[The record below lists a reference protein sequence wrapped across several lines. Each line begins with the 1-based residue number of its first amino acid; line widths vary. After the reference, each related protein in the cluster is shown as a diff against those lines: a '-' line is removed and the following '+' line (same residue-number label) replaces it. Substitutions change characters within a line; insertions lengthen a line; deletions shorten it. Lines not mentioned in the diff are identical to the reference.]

1 MFSHERQTD
10 LLDKLTG
17 HLARSSCG
25 RFSWPSSKTTGR
37 IKTLLLFLLLLALPA
52 TAPAA
57 EITFTTSNDPV
68 SGNERP
74 DDLYTA
80 ELALELALDERD
92 LVLTERMFT
101 DRERGVRFDETSL
114 ELSRSFRRLAGWS
127 GEAGAGVL
135 HVGRG
140 LLGESVQNAVH
151 RLVGSEEEDLR
162 YAADHRLY
170 PLATLTLVRP
180 LPVSSNLGS
189 VTGRIEAVAAPGFH
203 SSLRAG
209 VQAERSVGAGLAVL
223 AGVAGVLHDVDS
235 GLLGDAIAS
244 SGVAWDLGV
253 GWRDLFLVLSHNAY
267 GTETR
272 HLTLGYRFSV
282 EPVEGVG
289 RARRWTPS
297 GAAKRAAVVAPVA
310 P

>member
-1 MFSHERQTD
+1 MFSHELPANIANKT
-10 LLDKLTG
+10 TG
-17 HLARSSCG
+17 HL
-25 RFSWPSSKTTGR
+25 PSTRHLSFGPRGKTTGH
-37 IKTLLLFLLLLALPA
+37 LFLVLFAAFVLAVPA
-52 TAPAA
+52 AAPAA

-80 ELALELALDERD
+80 ELALEIGVDGRD
-92 LVLTERMFT
+92 VVLRERMFT

-114 ELSRSFRRLAGWS
+114 ELSRPFSRLAGW
-127 GEAGAGVL
+127 GGQAGLGVL

-140 LLGESVQNAVH
+140 LLGESAQNAVH

-162 YAADHRLY
+162 YAAGHRLY

-209 VQAERSVGAGLAVL
+209 LVAERSVGAGLAVL

-235 GLLGDAIAS
+235 GLLGDAVAS

-253 GWRDLFLVLSHNAY
+253 GWRDVFLLLSHNAY

-272 HLTLGYRFSV
+272 HLTLGYRFSWRA
-282 EPVEGVG
+282 PEGIAG
-289 RARRWTPS
+289 AR
-297 GAAKRAAVVAPVA
+297 
-310 P
+310 

>member
-1 MFSHERQTD
+1 MFCQQSPTSFRIKTTGQLRELRSGAIFWPSN
-10 LLDKLTG
+10 KATG
-17 HLARSSCG
+17 HLVVA
-25 RFSWPSSKTTGR
+25 
-37 IKTLLLFLLLLALPA
+37 LLALLLLALPA
-52 TAPAA
+52 PLPAA
-57 EITFTTSNDPV
+57 EITFTTRNDPV

-80 ELALELALDERD
+80 ELALEIALDERD
-92 LVLTERMFT
+92 VVLRERMFT
-101 DRERGVRFDETSL
+101 DHERGIRFDETSL
-114 ELSRSFRRLAGWS
+114 ELSRPFHRLAGWS
-127 GEAGAGVL
+127 GEAGLGVL

-151 RLVGSEEEDLR
+151 GLVGSDEEDLR

-170 PLATLTLVRP
+170 PQATLTLARP

-189 VTGRIEAVAAPGFH
+189 VTGRIQAVAAPGFH

-209 VQAERSVGAGLAVL
+209 VVTERSVGAGVAVL

-235 GLLGDAIAS
+235 DLLGDVIDS

-272 HLTLGYRFSV
+272 HLTLGYRFSWS
-282 EPVEGVG
+282 PAEGTAG
-289 RARRWTPS
+289 RR
-297 GAAKRAAVVAPVA
+297 
-310 P
+310 

>member
-1 MFSHERQTD
+1 MLSHGFLTTSRNKT
-10 LLDKLTG
+10 TG
-17 HLARSSCG
+17 HIARPS
-25 RFSWPSSKTTGR
+25 RRRLFLPSSKTTGR
-37 IKTLLLFLLLLALPA
+37 VRGVLLALLLLGLPA
-52 TAPAA
+52 AAPAA

-114 ELSRSFRRLAGWS
+114 ELSRPFRPLAGWS
-127 GEAGAGVL
+127 GEAGLGVL

-170 PLATLTLVRP
+170 PLATLTLARP

-189 VTGRIEAVAAPGFH
+189 VTGRIQAVAAPGFH

-209 VQAERSVGAGLAVL
+209 LQAERSVGAELAVL

-253 GWRDLFLVLSHNAY
+253 GWRDLSLVLSHNAY

-282 EPVEGVG
+282 NTVG
-289 RARRWTPS
+289 
-297 GAAKRAAVVAPVA
+297 GAGLR
-310 P
+310 

>member
-1 MFSHERQTD
+1 MLTHDSEASIANKTTGHIDSSSGISFGLPRKT
-10 LLDKLTG
+10 TG
-17 HLARSSCG
+17 HLLSA
-25 RFSWPSSKTTGR
+25 
-37 IKTLLLFLLLLALPA
+37 LFVAFLIAVPA
-52 TAPAA
+52 AVPAA

-80 ELALELALDERD
+80 ELALEIAVDGRD
-92 LVLTERMFT
+92 VVLKERMFT

-114 ELSRSFRRLAGWS
+114 EVRRPFSRLAGWG
-127 GEAGAGVL
+127 GEAGLGVL

-140 LLGESVQNAVH
+140 LLGESAQNAVH

-209 VQAERSVGAGLAVL
+209 LVAERSLAGGLGVL
-223 AGVAGVLHDVDS
+223 AGVAGVLHEVDS
-235 GLLGDAIAS
+235 GLLGDTVAS
-244 SGVAWDLGV
+244 SGIAWDLGV
-253 GWRDLFLVLSHNAY
+253 GWREVFLVLSHNAY

-282 EPVEGVG
+282 APLEGLG
-289 RARRWTPS
+289 GPR
-297 GAAKRAAVVAPVA
+297 
-310 P
+310 